1 MRRSGVVKRCSSMP
15 ARTTRVTPRYMAAK
29 YPMALRSCLAL
40 ATMDRIASLTSSSRV
55 VSGTRG
61 EQLPEQVLELRTGGS
76 DRDEVDLAIVEQRA
90 EVGREVRGSRSLRL
104 DGAGH
109 LVGQATRAV
118 EHDDGSPLPKVLH
131 ELGHGRRSP
140 ADEEHHGGTTTRDGG
155 HQPGEHGCLVAP
167 RPRGQHEAVVAG
179 SERDGVGT
187 DPASAATSRAGA
199 TPTTAAGRS
208 GADDRARPSRW
219 NTPASVPP

>member
-29 YPMALRSCLAL
+29 YPMGLRSCLAL

-55 VSGTRG
+55 CQALGVEAAARAGAG
-61 EQLPEQVLELRTGGS
+61 APHPGGVPI
-76 DRDEVDLAIVEQRA
+76 RDEVDLAIVEQRA
-90 EVGREVRGSRSLRL
+90 EVGREVRESRSARP

-131 ELGHGRRSP
+131 ELGHGRRSA
-140 ADEEHHGGTTTRDGG
+140 ADEEHHGGTAVRDGG

-167 RPRGQHEAVVAG
+167 RSRGQHEAVVTG
-179 SERDGVGT
+179 SERDGVG
-187 DPASAATSRAGA
+187 
-199 TPTTAAGRS
+199 AGRPRLGRHLAS
-208 GADDRARPSRW
+208 RRDPYDRGRSLGG
-219 NTPASVPP
+219 